1 MERILRDDTDSAR
14 KGDITLKWFRHSL
27 QLLAIDAQAQI
38 AHFPTDVHVTDELVL
53 DYNHW
58 EREVRT
64 YWIFSQAQ
72 EARLTALMS
81 CLSKNR
87 KNNPHNVSR
96 AFWEEEA
103 LFTDSQWE
111 EVRTLAKAAL
121 ASFGWPVE
129 VPPPAQYIRYVEG
142 IGVVD
147 EIEW

>member
-1 MERILRDDTDSAR
+1 MKRILRDDADSTR
-14 KGDITLKWFRHSL
+14 KGDIALKWFRHSL
-27 QLLAIDAQAQI
+27 QLLAKDAQAQI
-38 AHFPTDVHVTDELVL
+38 AHFPTDIHVTDEMVL
-53 DYNHW
+53 DYSHW

-64 YWIFSQAQ
+64 YWIFSQEQ
-72 EARLTALMS
+72 EARLSALNS
-81 CLSKNR
+81 FLNKIW
-87 KNNPHNVSR
+87 KNNPHNISR

-111 EVRTLAKAAL
+111 EVHTLAKAAL

-129 VPPPAQYIRYVEG
+129 VPPPAQYIRYEEG

>member
-1 MERILRDDTDSAR
+1 M
-14 KGDITLKWFRHSL
+14 
-27 QLLAIDAQAQI
+27 
-38 AHFPTDVHVTDELVL
+38 L

-58 EREVRT
+58 ERAVRT
-64 YWIFSQAQ
+64 YWIFSQEQ
-72 EARLTALMS
+72 EARLTALNS
-81 CLSKNR
+81 FLNKIW

-142 IGVVD
+142 VGVVD

>member
-1 MERILRDDTDSAR
+1 M
-14 KGDITLKWFRHSL
+14 
-27 QLLAIDAQAQI
+27 
-38 AHFPTDVHVTDELVL
+38 VL
-53 DYNHW
+53 DYSHW

-64 YWIFSQAQ
+64 YWIFSQEQ
-72 EARLTALMS
+72 EARLSALNS
-81 CLSKNR
+81 FLNKIW
-87 KNNPHNVSR
+87 KNNPHNISR

-111 EVRTLAKAAL
+111 EVHTLAKAAL

-129 VPPPAQYIRYVEG
+129 VPPPAQYIRYEEG